1 MARIL
6 IADDSDAIRL
16 VLKDI
21 IQIGHHQVV
30 GEASNGVEA
39 VEMFESLKPDVV
51 LLDIAMPKKDGFVAL
66 KEIIAKDPLAKII
79 MITASDNIKT
89 INDCISE
96 GALAYI
102 LKPFDFED
110 VLRSISM
117 VLEKHM

>member
-1 MARIL
+1 M

-30 GEASNGVEA
+30 AEAINGIEA
-39 VEMFESLKPDVV
+39 VKMFESSKPDVV

-89 INDCISE
+89 INDCIAE

-117 VLEKHM
+117 VLEKHL

>member
-6 IADDSDAIRL
+6 IADDSDAIRM

-21 IQIGHHQVV
+21 LQIGHHEVAA
-30 GEASNGVEA
+30 EAINGIEA
-39 VEMFESLKPDVV
+39 VEMFDSSKPDVV

-66 KEIIAKDPLAKII
+66 KEIIAKDPMAKVI
-79 MITASDNIKT
+79 MVTASDNLKT
-89 INDCISE
+89 INECISE

-117 VLEKHM
+117 VLEKHL